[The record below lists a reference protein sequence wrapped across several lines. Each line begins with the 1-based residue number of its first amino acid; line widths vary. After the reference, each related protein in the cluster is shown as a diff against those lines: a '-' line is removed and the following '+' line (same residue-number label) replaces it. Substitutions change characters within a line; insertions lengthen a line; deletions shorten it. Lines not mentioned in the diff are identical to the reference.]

1 MSSVFQQQMTKSE
14 TKNKVFLCCFFSTNI
29 TKSTHKDRFVAYID
43 AGEETDARFGRYR
56 DGRLHKISY

>member
-1 MSSVFQQQMTKSE
+1 MSSVFQQQMTKPE
-14 TKNKVFLCCFFSTNI
+14 TKNKGFFMLFFSANI

-43 AGEETDARFGRYR
+43 AEKETDARFDRCR